1 MPARGKHCQLD
12 HMYAADLETCDD
24 LSKDIVDLVI
34 DEESG
39 IITPIYPQRAWLS
52 GCKNLETMESKYFT
66 SFDAFMGWML
76 AKRDN
81 KNIEVAFHNLRF
93 DGSYIVPWL
102 LNNGYYVTQEKP
114 EPREFSV
121 LIDERNAWY
130 SITIQVSARRK
141 VTIWDSAKLFPM
153 QLKVLHDVYGT
164 PTQKLHE
171 PQSFY
176 NEVRMPGHK
185 PTEEEKMY
193 FENDLAVLAE
203 TLNAHIERYGLLF
216 KKTQASQAF
225 REFEKSF
232 PSWKRRFPALED
244 DLDKAIRPA
253 YWGGIS
259 YVSLYHVGKDVYDIG
274 VYDINSSYPYQ
285 QAYRKLP
292 YGEKLFT
299 YRTDTHPEMS
309 KFWIAEATVR
319 FHLKDGKVPCIPKK
333 AVIEGDVK
341 GQEKWLT
348 SSDGY
353 VVITFSA
360 IDYLNIHESYDFEVL
375 EWHISHHWAWKVHP
389 EIQKF
394 ILKNNEEKVK
404 YKKLSKQETNPD
416 LINEYKSRSQR
427 AKINNNSY
435 YGKFGEDIIKK
446 GKTPYLTLDRD
457 VEYIQDREE
466 IQGMG
471 RRKYL
476 PVAIATT
483 AWARYHLVTFAN
495 TLGENF
501 IYCDTDSVHYLRKNG
516 DALIKEAQQKGI
528 FEISDTDLGAWKL
541 EGYFDRGRY
550 LRSKCYYEE
559 KYGEEPEVTLA
570 GLPADDVTTPKKRSC
585 CTWENFH
592 LGLKI
597 KGGNGK
603 LRSVRTPTGNKLIPT
618 DFEINEK
625 VGIFAF

>member
-12 HMYAADLETCDD
+12 HMYSADLETCDD
-24 LSKDIVDLVI
+24 LTKPIYDLII

-39 IITPIYPQRAWLS
+39 LITPVYPQRVWLA
-52 GCKNLETMESKYFT
+52 GAKNLETMQSIYFGEM
-66 SFDAFMGWML
+66 DNFMKWML

-81 KNIEVAFHNLRF
+81 KNVEIAFHNLRF

-102 LNNGYYVTQEKP
+102 LRNGYNVTLEKP
-114 EPREFSV
+114 QPKEFSV
-121 LIDERNAWY
+121 LIDNRNQWY
-130 SITIQVSARRK
+130 MINIQVSARRK

-153 QLKVLHDVYGT
+153 KLSQLHDVYGT
-164 PTQKLHE
+164 PTTKLKE

-176 NEVRMPGHK
+176 NQVRLPGHK
-185 PTEEEKMY
+185 YTEEEKMY

-225 REFEKSF
+225 REFEMSF
-232 PSWKRRFPALED
+232 PSWKRRFPPLSDE
-244 DLDKAIRPA
+244 LDARIRPA

-259 YVSLYHVGKDVYDIG
+259 YVNVIHQEKDVYDIG

-285 QAYRKLP
+285 QAHRKLP
-292 YGEKLFT
+292 YGEKLYS
-299 YRTDTHPEMS
+299 YRADVHPDMS

-319 FHLKDGKVPCIPKK
+319 FRLKDGKVPCIPKK
-333 AVIEGDVK
+333 AIIEGDAK
-341 GQEKWLT
+341 GQDKWML

-353 VVITFSA
+353 VVIIFSC
-360 IDYLNIHESYDFEVL
+360 IDYLAIMDSYDFEVL
-375 EWHISHHWAWKVHP
+375 EWHESMHWAWKVHP
-389 EIQKF
+389 EIRRF
-394 ILKNNEEKVK
+394 ILKNNEEKIK
-404 YKKLSKQETNPD
+404 YKALSKKADTKAEAD
-416 LINEYKSRSQR
+416 EYRSRSQR

-435 YGKFGEDIIKK
+435 YGKFGEDIIKE
-446 GKTPYLTLDRD
+446 GKTPYLIDD
-457 VEYIQDREE
+457 MVEYIQDREE
-466 IQGMG
+466 LLKEG

-495 TLGENF
+495 HLGDAF
-501 IYCDTDSVHYLRKNG
+501 IYCDTDSVHYLRDPG
-516 DALIKEAQQKGI
+516 DEIIKEAEKKGQFKI
-528 FEISDTDLGAWKL
+528 DDLELGAWKL

-559 KYGEEPEVTLA
+559 VIGEEPEVTLA
-570 GLPADDVTTPKKRSC
+570 GLPADDVSTPKKRSC
-585 CTWENFH
+585 CTWENFKM
-592 LGLKI
+592 GLKI

-618 DFEINEK
+618 DFEITEK
-625 VGIFAF
+625 TGIFGF